1 MEKITSLIQVQGSMM
16 LYFALG
22 YICRSTGIINDVSEK
37 NLSKAITDIVFP
49 CLIFYAMVDSFS
61 AIDWSTV
68 DVVLIISILLFAIS
82 YVLGRFV
89 FFRNSLEDRKPI
101 LVFGTMISNA
111 AFIGLPLV
119 SGLFGSLGIF
129 YTTIYMTVSRVFL
142 WTIGV
147 ALFPNGSSKHP
158 MLNVLTNPNSI
169 AMFVAIIYWILPFQ
183 LPDFIMDAVYE
194 IGSMSTVFCMVMVG
208 SLLKG
213 IQWREIFDHD
223 IVYYS
228 IIRLIVLPLVLFAVL
243 KLLRIEYAIIAVM
256 TLIVST
262 PAPTLGSVLASRY
275 GSDKRFASCLVLAST
290 VFSLVTIPLLALL
303 YC

>member
-1 MEKITSLIQVQGSMM
+1 
-16 LYFALG
+16 
-22 YICRSTGIINDVSEK
+22 
-37 NLSKAITDIVFP
+37 
-49 CLIFYAMVDSFS
+49 
-61 AIDWSTV
+61 
-68 DVVLIISILLFAIS
+68 
-82 YVLGRFV
+82 
-89 FFRNSLEDRKPI
+89 
-101 LVFGTMISNA
+101 
-111 AFIGLPLV
+111 
-119 SGLFGSLGIF
+119 
-129 YTTIYMTVSRVFL
+129 
-142 WTIGV
+142 
-147 ALFPNGSSKHP
+147 
-158 MLNVLTNPNSI
+158 
-169 AMFVAIIYWILPFQ
+169 
-183 LPDFIMDAVYE
+183 MDAVYE